1 MKVIRPPYKKP
12 TLFVFTKQSNGD
24 YTVYVNPSYL
34 TEWRST
40 HLGTAP
46 SSIDTKEEIEAK
58 TKLARL
64 ERLSYELVY
73 KALKSRLRKLST
85 ENKLALLKREWE
97 GCWLGQVAIPSQV
110 EKDFMN
116 EFSDKKIILPE

>member
-1 MKVIRPPYKKP
+1 MKIIRPQYKKP

-24 YTVYVNPSYL
+24 YVVYVNPFYL

-40 HLGTAP
+40 HLGAFP

-58 TKLARL
+58 TKLAKL
-64 ERLSYELVY
+64 ERLSFELVY

-85 ENKLALLKREWE
+85 EDKLALLKREWE
-97 GCWLGQVAIPSQV
+97 GCWLGQVDIPSQV